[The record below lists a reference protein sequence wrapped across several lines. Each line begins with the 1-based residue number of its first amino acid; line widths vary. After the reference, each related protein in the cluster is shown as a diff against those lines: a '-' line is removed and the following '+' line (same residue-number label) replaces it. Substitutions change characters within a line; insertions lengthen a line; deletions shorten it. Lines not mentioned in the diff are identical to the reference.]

1 MKKLIIILLTALC
14 SATVYAQH
22 NHGVEETPGAEKVN
36 ADHSLYHLNA
46 EWTDHRG
53 DTFTLNEFTGAPVIV
68 VMFYGNCTEVCPILI
83 RDTWRLYSEVD
94 EAFRSAVH
102 VLAVTF
108 DTENDTPEILK
119 EYAEYEQLDIDDW
132 HFVTSHDLNIR
143 SLAMMLGVQY
153 SRKSDG
159 HFSHSNLV
167 TVLDEEGKI
176 ADRVEGLNQPM
187 DEAAEVIESILK
199 KNIQ

>member
-1 MKKLIIILLTALC
+1 MKKLIIILLTAFC

-22 NHGVEETPGAEKVN
+22 NHGAEETPGAEKVN

-53 DTFTLNEFTGAPVIV
+53 DTFTLNKFKGAPVIV

-94 EAFRSAVH
+94 EALRPAVH
-102 VLAVTF
+102 ILAVTF
-108 DTENDTPEILK
+108 DTENDTPQILK
-119 EYAEYEQLDIDDW
+119 EYAEYEQLDIEGW
-132 HFVTSHDLNIR
+132 HFVTSKDSNIR

-159 HFSHSNLV
+159 HYSHSNLV
-167 TVLDEEGKI
+167 SVLDEEGKI

-187 DEAAEVIESILK
+187 DEAAEVIKSILK